1 MKKENA
7 LYAIIGLLAG
17 MIIGYIGTNYL
28 NETNSPAASRSTATQ
43 NTGNMPADHPPTG
56 GGTGESGGQQTDVM
70 AVIQTARNEPN
81 NFAAQMQ
88 AGGMFREIKRYEQA
102 LEFFERAV
110 KVNPR
115 DFEAQVKLGDTYFDL
130 QRYAEAEGPYR
141 QALQIQ
147 PQNVTVRMDL
157 GLTYFLRQPRNLDQA
172 ISEFRQGLRVDGR
185 HEKTLQ
191 NLTAALIEKGDLAAA
206 RQTMQQL
213 AEVNPDNPSLATFR
227 SKLSQ

>member
-17 MIIGYIGTNYL
+17 MVIGYIGTNYL
-28 NETNSPAASRSTATQ
+28 NQTNAPAANRVTAAQ
-43 NTGNMPADHPPTG
+43 NTGNMPADHPPAG
-56 GGTGESGGQQTDVM
+56 GGSGEASGGQGDVM

-102 LEFFERAV
+102 LEFYQRAV
-110 KVNPR
+110 KANPR
-115 DFEAQVKLGDTYFDL
+115 DFEAHARLGDTYFDL
-130 QRYAEAEGPYR
+130 QRYQEAEGPYR

-157 GLTYFLRQPRNLDQA
+157 GLTFFLRQPRNLDQA
-172 ISEFRQGLRVDGR
+172 IAEFRQGLRVDAR

-206 RQTMQQL
+206 RQTLQQL
-213 AEVNPDNPSLATFR
+213 AAVNPDNPSLATFR
-227 SKLSQ
+227 SKLP